1 LTPGELE
8 EAQRLRERRPTM
20 GSGVDWNPE
29 FVRAAGLRLRVGR
42 HGAGRPLLLITGIGA
57 NLDMWAPFAR
67 LVGDRE
73 LIAFDPP
80 GAGLSQRPRRPVR
93 MRGLAGV
100 VRELLDALGLERVDV
115 LGYSFGGAIAQ
126 EMARATGS
134 DRIHRLVLAA
144 TTCGWGA
151 LPGDPIALLA
161 LLTPARYYFGP
172 ATAAVTSLFG
182 EGSLR
187 DFATADSARLQ
198 RPPDPVGYWWQVLA
212 AAGWSSLPWL
222 RHVRVPTLVLAPE
235 RDRMVRASTSRLLA
249 RRIPDARL
257 EVVPGAGHFFL
268 LREDARE
275 IARMITEF
283 LNEDERVRQVD
294 AEFAAT

>member
-1 LTPGELE
+1 MS
-8 EAQRLRERRPTM
+8 EAEPSARVRR
-20 GSGVDWNPE
+20 
-29 FVRAAGLRLRVGR
+29 ARVGSLSLR
-42 HGAGRPLLLITGIGA
+42 YSVSGREGRPLLLINGLGA
-57 NLDMWAPFAR
+57 NIEMWTPFRRSLGAR
-67 LVGDRE
+67 HT
-73 LIAFDPP
+73 IAFDAP
-80 GAGLSQRPRRPVR
+80 GTGGSSTPLRPLS
-93 MRGLAGV
+93 MRQLASV
-100 VRELLDALGLERVDV
+100 TIDLLDVLGHTEVDV

-126 EMARATGS
+126 EVARATGT

-172 ATAAVTSLFG
+172 ATAAVTTLFG

-187 DFATADSARLQ
+187 DFATADTARLL

-222 RHVRVPTLVLAPE
+222 RNVRVPTLVLAPE

-257 EVVPGAGHFFL
+257 EVVPGASHFFL
-268 LREDARE
+268 LREDTREVART
-275 IARMITEF
+275 ITGF
-283 LNEDERVRQVD
+283 LDEDDLLRQAGV
-294 AEFAAT
+294 AFAAT